1 MFFLRDALDCEN
13 LGVTVVDADPGW
25 TGTEHDHADGGHEEV
40 YLVVE
45 GSARLVVDG
54 EPHDLPAGHAVRVE
68 PGATRR
74 LEAGDDGARL
84 VLAGAP

>member
-45 GSARLVVDG
+45 G